1 MIEDQADDLLNEHQR
16 RALSSRLAMLDRF
29 FYDVEQ
35 LLSGDSPRG
44 EMFEVINDLTEEQRK
59 NLSGLLNEGRSEIRV
74 SRDQFNLEVRREY
87 VHRWLAGHLS
97 IFWAILEDSCAAKL
111 EGFGGVSPAL
121 AAELDPKIE
130 RLVRIVTSLKSVAI
144 E

>member
-87 VHRWLAGHLS
+87 VPRWLAGHLS

-121 AAELDPKIE
+121 
-130 RLVRIVTSLKSVAI
+130 
-144 E
+144 